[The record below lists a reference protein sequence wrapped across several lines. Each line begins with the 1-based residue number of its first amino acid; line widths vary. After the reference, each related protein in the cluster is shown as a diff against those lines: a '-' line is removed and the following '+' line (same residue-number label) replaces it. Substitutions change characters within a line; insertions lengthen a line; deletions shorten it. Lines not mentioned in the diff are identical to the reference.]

1 MDRSGRM
8 RQDRRAASRD
18 ALPIVAATALSA
30 LADRRT
36 PDASALDDAPLA
48 NAHVRV
54 LVVDADDDNVEAT
67 GRVLCTLGYDIGVSR
82 NPRDALATAL
92 LLRPDLILCATDA
105 AAEAALPQWVAELRD
120 DPALRHTRLV
130 ALGAPGAR
138 LDRQA
143 SLRAGFDA
151 WLTTPVELRQLETVL
166 AALTQ
171 PSRAA

>member
-1 MDRSGRM
+1 MDRAGRV

-18 ALPIVAATALSA
+18 AVPIVATSALSL
-30 LADRRT
+30 LAKDRAG
-36 PDASALDDAPLA
+36 DASKSGQAPLA

-54 LVVDADDDNVEAT
+54 LVVDADDDSVEAT
-67 GRVLCTLGYDIGVSR
+67 GRALCSLGYDIGVSR

-105 AAEAALPQWVAELRD
+105 AAEAALPQWVSEVRD

-151 WLTTPVELRQLETVL
+151 WLTTPIELEQLETVL
-166 AALTQ
+166 AALTRL
-171 PSRAA
+171 SGAA